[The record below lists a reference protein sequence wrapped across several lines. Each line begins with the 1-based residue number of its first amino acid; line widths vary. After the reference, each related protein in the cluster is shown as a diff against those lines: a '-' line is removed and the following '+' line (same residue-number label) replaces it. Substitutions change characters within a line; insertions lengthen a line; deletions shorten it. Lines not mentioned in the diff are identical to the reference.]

1 MKEFKTVN
9 EQIELLKSRNL
20 TILDEE
26 KARENLML
34 YGYYEIVNGY
44 KDVLLKDTEV

>member
-9 EQIELLKSRNL
+9 EQIKLLKSRNL

-26 KARENLML
+26 KAK
-34 YGYYEIVNGY
+34 EISCCMDIM
-44 KDVLLKDTEV
+44 K